1 MVQTT
6 DEIITKVKELL
17 GDNATSDESI
27 ELIENISDSMS
38 DSNLDWKEKYEEN
51 DKKWRQKYVDRFNSG
66 ESNKAPEDN
75 DDNISDGDEDDTEE
89 VLTYDKLFTE
99 S

>member
-66 ESNKAPEDN
+66 ESNNTPEDN
-75 DDNISDGDEDDTEE
+75 DDNNSDGNEDDTNE